1 LVTRCQVLLPSNSK
15 LATSVPV
22 SASPTGD
29 TKQLETR
36 QKNLQ
41 QLVSP
46 NHKKEKETSFR
57 LITFSSDNGWQF
69 LKVLIS
75 AVDYE
80 SHFDNKFSVDN
91 LSAFANERFETSSEF
106 DKYFSGDSKS
116 RLKINCI
123 LHLITASKTDTF
135 FDKDYNKLIRF

>member
-15 LATSVPV
+15 LATAVPV

-57 LITFSSDNGWQF
+57 LITFSFANVWQF
-69 LKVLIS
+69 LK
-75 AVDYE
+75 
-80 SHFDNKFSVDN
+80 F
-91 LSAFANERFETSSEF
+91 
-106 DKYFSGDSKS
+106 
-116 RLKINCI
+116 
-123 LHLITASKTDTF
+123 
-135 FDKDYNKLIRF
+135 